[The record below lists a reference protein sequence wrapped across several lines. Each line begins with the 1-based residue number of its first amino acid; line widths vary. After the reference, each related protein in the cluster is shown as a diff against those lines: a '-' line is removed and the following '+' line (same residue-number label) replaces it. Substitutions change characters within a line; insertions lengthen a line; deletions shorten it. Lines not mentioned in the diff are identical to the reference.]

1 MASITTLMRLM
12 KRLAV
17 AGVLVL
23 GVPGPVVAGVDEG
36 VAALK
41 RGDYETAYREI
52 LPLAQKGHAEAF
64 GVVLRHSMAMFRK
77 AATQG
82 DANAQHYLGIMYY
95 KGHGVPQ
102 DWKEAVKW
110 TRKAAEQG
118 HAGAQNNL
126 GFMYNLGHGVKGDR
140 AEALKW
146 YRKAAEQGFAS
157 AQIGLGVMFWQGR
170 GVPHDD
176 ALAYMWISLA
186 NAQGDERAGKVREI
200 VAEEMTPADISK
212 AQKMAREWKPKK

>member
-1 MASITTLMRLM
+1 MTNIMRRV

-23 GVPGPVVAGVDEG
+23 AVSGPAAADFDEG

-52 LPLAQKGHAEAF
+52 LPLARKGHTEAF
-64 GVVLRHSMAMFRK
+64 GIVLRHAMAMFRK

-82 DANAQHYLGIMYY
+82 DPTAQHSVVILYY
-95 KGHGVPQ
+95 MGMGGPR
-102 DWKEAVKW
+102 DWREAAKW
-110 TRKAAEQG
+110 TREAAEQG

-186 NAQGDERAGKVREI
+186 NAQGDERAAKVRDI
-200 VAEEMTPADISK
+200 VAETMTPADISK
-212 AQKMAREWKPKK
+212 AQKMAREWKPKKE